1 MRERAKAERR
11 ERGRIPIPRAILSI
25 ALAAAVVL
33 LLIVLATH
41 EGAIGGIQRAYAAV
55 THGVLRLLGHDTAIL
70 GNVVRSSNFG
80 ITVVTACTG
89 IFATAL
95 FLVAVLVFPTTWRAK
110 LLGGILGIGGIAVV
124 NVVRLVTLYYV
135 GVHWPAALDA
145 VHQLVWQSL
154 LIVFAVSLW
163 LLWAG
168 RIAGR
173 RGAER

>member
-1 MRERAKAERR
+1 MTERTKAERT
-11 ERGRIPIPRAILSI
+11 ERKRAPTPRMVLSI

-33 LLIVLATH
+33 LLVLLATH
-41 EGAIGGIQRAYAAV
+41 EGAIGVVQRAYATV
-55 THGVLRLLGHDTAIL
+55 THGVLRGLGHDTAIL
-70 GNVVRSSNFG
+70 GNVVRSSDFG

-95 FLVAVLVFPTTWRAK
+95 FLVAVLVFPTAWKAK

-124 NVVRLVTLYYV
+124 NVIRLVTLYYV

-154 LIVFAVSLW
+154 LILSAVALW

-168 RIAGR
+168 RIAER